1 MENKHKRLKL
11 SHADCFT
18 GLSRIQKHKV
28 RVNDVLEV
36 AEGARG
42 TDMVEMG
49 FKM

>member
-1 MENKHKRLKL
+1 MENKLKRLKL
-11 SHADCFT
+11 SHAHCFT

-28 RVNDVLEV
+28 IVNDVLEA